1 VLGGV
6 FISYRREDSGGFA
19 GRIYDRLTR
28 SLGDENV
35 FFDVDSIAPGVDF
48 VDTLSDRLGRCDAL
62 VAVIGRSWLSSADA
76 NNRRR
81 LDNPNDY
88 VRLEIGAALQRSIRV
103 IPVLVDGATLPKDGD
118 LPESLAKLT
127 RRQAIEI
134 SLTRFDSDV
143 ERLIEALSVLE
154 GDLRRGAS
162 AALDH
167 AGAQAPTPAKDDGA
181 APVGL
186 RVGGAAV
193 SSVASAPRGLMGAT
207 ATSDAGSWRR
217 AAPVVGAILGVGV
230 IIAAALLYANLPGRG
245 PASHPWKP
253 SFDCRLAS
261 GKAELMICNNEQ
273 LSQLDNELS
282 VLYYTIRKTLAG
294 DDQRQFD
301 SAESVWVVERNTCS
315 SDFNCVKK
323 MYDDRI
329 DELKKKLS
337 AKP

>member
-28 SLGDENV
+28 SLGEENV

-62 VAVIGRSWLSSADA
+62 VAVIGRTWLSITDA
-76 NNRRR
+76 NSRRR
-81 LDNPNDY
+81 LDDPNDY
-88 VRLEIGAALQRSIRV
+88 VRREIGAALERSVRV

-118 LPESLAKLT
+118 LPEGLAKLI
-127 RRQAIEI
+127 RRQAVEI

-143 ERLIEALSVLE
+143 ERLIEALSALE
-154 GDLRRGAS
+154 EDLHHGAS

-167 AGAQAPTPAKDDGA
+167 ASAPKSEKDDGLG
-181 APVGL
+181 PD
-186 RVGGAAV
+186 RVR
-193 SSVASAPRGLMGAT
+193 VASAKASSARGLMA
-207 ATSDAGSWRR
+207 AIPSSDVGSWRR
-217 AAPVVGAILGVGV
+217 AAPIVGAILGAGV
-230 IIAAALLYANLPGRG
+230 IIAVALLYANFPRG

-273 LSQLDNELS
+273 LSELDNELS
-282 VLYYTIRKTLAG
+282 VVYNTIRRSLTG

-301 SAESVWVVERNTCS
+301 SAESMWVVERNTCG
-315 SDFNCVKK
+315 SDFNCVKTI
-323 MYDDRI
+323 YDNRI
-329 DELKKKLS
+329 DELKKKLA
-337 AKP
+337 AKT